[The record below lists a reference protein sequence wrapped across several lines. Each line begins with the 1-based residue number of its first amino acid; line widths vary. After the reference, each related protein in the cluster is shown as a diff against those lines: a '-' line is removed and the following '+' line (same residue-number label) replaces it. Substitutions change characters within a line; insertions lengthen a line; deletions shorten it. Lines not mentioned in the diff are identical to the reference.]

1 MVQDPEVEAHLDV
14 QGRTKK
20 SVIEGR
26 RTREEMASLEVVRLC
41 VKASNARPGTQQV
54 LNK

>member
-26 RTREEMASLEVVRLC
+26 RTREETASPEVVRLC
-41 VKASNARPGTQQV
+41 AKASDARPGTQQV
-54 LNK
+54 LSK